1 MISWV
6 AFFSPHPHPPFH
18 LKKKTKNFLFIY
30 LFGCT
35 GSCLQHVGS
44 SSLTREWTWVSWIR
58 SAQSQSLDHQGSP
71 PPTFEWKHWASKN
84 VWCPKSH
91 SQLVA
96 EPGWDAQA
104 ACHPSLGWHVP
115 VSQSPREW
123 ETTALLTPGN
133 LAIGEKHL
141 RWSDRTTPSPPDSS
155 LAGLPFFL
163 CLSSH
168 QASCMGIRRATNAQ
182 GNLPWGTDG
191 LVVGSQN
198 CSAACSWGLPCR
210 SSLWWDL
217 VSPPPDPMLN
227 SLPGSHRRKGSLSR
241 LNTIVLLPWESSFVS
256 TFSR

>member
-1 MISWV
+1 MSCIFLSTS
-6 AFFSPHPHPPFH
+6 SPSLP
-18 LKKKTKNFLFIY
+18 LKKKKKTQTLFIY

-71 PPTFEWKHWASKN
+71 PPTFWMKTLSLKKCMMSQVPQPASGRARMG
-84 VWCPKSH
+84 C
-91 SQLVA
+91 
-96 EPGWDAQA
+96 QA

-133 LAIGEKHL
+133 LAKGEKHL
-141 RWSDRTTPSPPDSS
+141 RWSDRTAPSPPDSS

-163 CLSSH
+163 CFSSH